1 MFYDW
6 MGVSQE
12 HDHDLP
18 PVTDIV
24 IETVCRRTGERLSSR
39 EPMIKHEGSWSTSIT
54 INVQG
59 RRIFVEGN
67 PSRIDRSDNLLGYST
82 IEQCITVYNRIL
94 AEYGLPPFT
103 KCTRTY
109 VRQGE
114 DGKRAE
120 LVADGAVI
128 HSVHLT
134 SNHSVGKDNV
144 LAYLRGLSS
153 QSIGRNMAYL
163 FPNGRTVTWTT
174 KAEGK
179 GARLMYRKAYDKA
192 HDLAEKLLPRVKRV
206 FGENSPEYSY
216 VCRIHEYCVEQGVVR
231 FEQELKSEFL
241 KRKSL
246 AFWGLFDEGQYAQIH
261 DEFLRVDTRLK
272 VNAMDIV
279 TIAQQLVIEGICTNT
294 KAANTTAMY
303 VHLWM
308 QGQTFDLSKSQIK
321 IHRARLNK
329 IGIDIGRP
337 CDLTRFSPVIVREV
351 REVNRISA
359 LAYPSWYKRPN
370 HLHQVAA

>member
-1 MFYDW
+1 MFFDW
-6 MGVSQE
+6 LAISQE

-18 PVTDIV
+18 AVTDVV
-24 IETVCRRTGERLSSR
+24 IETICRRTGERLSSR
-39 EPMIKHEGSWSTSIT
+39 EPMFKHEGSWSTSIT

-59 RRIFVEGN
+59 RRVFVEGN
-67 PSRIDRSDNLLGYST
+67 PSRIDRQDNLLGYAT

-103 KCTRTY
+103 RCTRVY

-114 DGKRAE
+114 DGSKPE

-128 HSVHLT
+128 HAVHLT
-134 SNHSVGKDNV
+134 SNHSVGKGNV

-153 QSIGRNMAYL
+153 QSIGRNIGHL
-163 FPNGRTVTWTT
+163 FSNGRTVAWAP

-179 GARLMYRKAYDKA
+179 GGRLQYRKAYDKA
-192 HDLAEKLLPRVKRV
+192 FEMALNLLPKVKRA
-206 FGENSPEYSY
+206 FGEESPEYAY
-216 VCRIHEYCVEQGVVR
+216 VQRVQQYCEEQGVVR
-231 FEQELKSEFL
+231 FEHELKAEFL
-241 KRKSL
+241 KRKQM
-246 AFWGLFDEGQYAQIH
+246 AFWGLFDEGQFAQLH
-261 DEFLRVDTRLK
+261 DEFLGVDTRLK
-272 VNAMDIV
+272 VNAMDMV

-308 QGQTFDLSKSQIK
+308 SGQSFDLTKSQVQT
-321 IHRARLNK
+321 HRARLNR

-337 CDLTRFSPVIVREV
+337 CDLTRFSPVIVREI
-351 REVNRISA
+351 REVTRVSK
-359 LAYPSWYKRPN
+359 LAYPDWYKRPN
-370 HLHQVAA
+370 HLQQVAA